1 MQGRQDDRIY
11 TREAPATQVHSR
23 YVYMTVHSRYVWEVS
38 PHRHEFAT
46 KRPLVDVESRG
57 GWADLRKDSTWGENL
72 TLL

>member
-1 MQGRQDDRIY
+1 MTGYTQGKHLPHRY
-11 TREAPATQVHSR
+11 TAGVHSR
-23 YVYMTVHSRYVWEVS
+23 YVYTMVHGRYVWEVS
-38 PHRHEFAT
+38 PHCHEFAT

>member
-1 MQGRQDDRIY
+1 
-11 TREAPATQVHSR
+11 
-23 YVYMTVHSRYVWEVS
+23 MTVHSRYVWEVS